1 MSTAKRATTLALVL
15 AVVSFGI
22 VSTPAIAKVISTV
35 TSAEPSSPP
44 GVFHCC

>member
-1 MSTAKRATTLALVL
+1 MSTVKRATTLALIL

-22 VSTPAIAKVISTV
+22 VSTPAIAKVTST
-35 TSAEPSSPP
+35 EPSSPP